1 MVYDPDRHQSGKSDP
16 ERHQH
21 DADPQYW
28 IIGCRTKIYF
38 DPALSWDN
46 VLNRILSTCLQNEKF
61 LVYD

>member
-1 MVYDPDRHQSGKSDP
+1 MYSDP

-46 VLNRILSTCLQNEKF
+46 GLIEFF
-61 LVYD
+61 LPACWPNFIS